1 SRSRA
6 LAPSAWA
13 SPEQASAPSAPLA
26 VSPLVRRAVVR
37 RWRAPRPQPIEAA
50 VCQAWRKVERF
61 GWTFA
66 PGDKIMQIDGAARGG
81 CRGLG
86 SPAGFSAA

>member
-1 SRSRA
+1 

-37 RWRAPRPQPIEAA
+37 RADTDPRVP
-50 VCQAWRKVERF
+50 R
-61 GWTFA
+61 
-66 PGDKIMQIDGAARGG
+66 AARWSDALTLILASPGHG
-81 CRGLG
+81 RVLAARQLGMEQIPTICLSGL
-86 SPAGFSAA
+86 SETQRRAY